1 MTARLTTLLIW
12 AAVLVGAVAWGMP
25 LFTRSTPVP
34 PGASLAVPAPPA
46 GADLAR
52 LLGQPPAQ
60 PVEAAPVEVA
70 DSRFRLLGVV
80 APRPGQARGLA
91 LISVDGKPAR
101 AVGVGR
107 ELEPGLR
114 LLTVSHRQAEL
125 GPTAGTT
132 QVTLSLPA
140 LAEAQRGRPGEVP
153 GMALPGQPMVPGV
166 TAMPPG
172 AVFNGVPGTL
182 RALPMPPP
190 QQQQI
195 LPPVPVPQ
203 GVQTG
208 QPGSAGSLPYQPDGG
223 PNGGDPDA
231 ARLR

>member
-34 PGASLAVPAPPA
+34 PGASLATPAPPA
-46 GADLAR
+46 GAHLAR
-52 LLGQPPAQ
+52 LLGQPPAE
-60 PVEAAPVEVA
+60 PVEAAPVVA
-70 DSRFRLLGVV
+70 TDSRFVLLGVV

-101 AVGVGR
+101 AFGVGR

-114 LLTVSHRQAEL
+114 LLTVNHRQAEL
-125 GPTAGTT
+125 GPAAGTT
-132 QVTLSLPA
+132 QVTLTLPP
-140 LAEAQRGRPGEVP
+140 LAEAQRGRPGELP
-153 GMALPGQPMVPGV
+153 GVAMPGQPMV
-166 TAMPPG
+166 PG
-172 AVFNGVPGTL
+172 AVFNGVPGAMRML
-182 RALPMPPP
+182 PPP
-190 QQQQI
+190 QPQT

-203 GVQTG
+203 GVPTAQAG
-208 QPGSAGSLPYQPDGG
+208 MPGSLPYQPDGG
-223 PNGGDPDA
+223 PGGGDADA